1 MLLVSRD
8 FVGNRSRVDRC
19 DLLKNRLSLKFVKE
33 IIFLRMDFKWMLNI
47 NFCLCFAIKE
57 SWYFERYVETTR

>member
-1 MLLVSRD
+1 MR
-8 FVGNRSRVDRC
+8 
-19 DLLKNRLSLKFVKE
+19 FVKKSF
-33 IIFLRMDFKWMLNI
+33 IFKVRKGDHFLRMDFKWMLNI

>member
-19 DLLKNRLSLKFVKE
+19 DLLKNRLSLKFLNHQDHFLGIYNGF
-33 IIFLRMDFKWMLNI
+33 IIILFGIHNG
-47 NFCLCFAIKE
+47 C
-57 SWYFERYVETTR
+57 

>member
-33 IIFLRMDFKWMLNI
+33 IIFWVFIMDL
-47 NFCLCFAIKE
+47 
-57 SWYFERYVETTR
+57 